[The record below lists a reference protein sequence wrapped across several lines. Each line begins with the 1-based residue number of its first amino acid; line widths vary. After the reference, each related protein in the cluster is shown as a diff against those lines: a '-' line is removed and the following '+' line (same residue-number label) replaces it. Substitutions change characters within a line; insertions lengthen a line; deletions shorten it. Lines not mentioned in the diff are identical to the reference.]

1 MYAQDNNSLPVWII
15 LSPAHHHIST
25 NSQPFLVLCTH
36 KTTILCQFGLFCHQL
51 TTISPPILNHFWWE
65 LYHDDNTSLAGVQGN
80 NASLAEVPM
89 PVMTN
94 DNDNDSDAESDHDS
108 IDPNKAD
115 NNSSKASVHSTGS
128 HILVHSM
135 TDEPWRTRKSWT
147 SYIYPSW
154 KPKFLYYVDLEEF
167 R

>member
-1 MYAQDNNSLPVWII
+1 MDA
-15 LSPAHHHIST
+15 LSKSNGIHNLKITDLHGHLLFDSMDPA
-25 NSQPFLVLCTH
+25 LLAGVDDDDDD
-36 KTTILCQFGLFCHQL
+36 
-51 TTISPPILNHFWWE
+51 
-65 LYHDDNTSLAGVQGN
+65 DDNTSLAGVQGN
-80 NASLAEVPM
+80 NTSLAGVPM

-167 R
+167 LYHCPTIYPAWEERPMP